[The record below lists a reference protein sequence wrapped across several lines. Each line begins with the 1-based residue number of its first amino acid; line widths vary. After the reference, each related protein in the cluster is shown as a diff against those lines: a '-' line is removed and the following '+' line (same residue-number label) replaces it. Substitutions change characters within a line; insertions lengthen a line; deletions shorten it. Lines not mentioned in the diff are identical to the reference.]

1 MVTIQHRINTRTK
14 ASSSCSVSNRS
25 NREQMQVLGS
35 EVASRKHRKHSVWSI
50 AEISS
55 RPETCPGRR
64 PSDFAKVSC
73 GGTGRGE
80 QRRVGGQD
88 KHPSMPRAVV
98 ASIAHHNLV
107 DPIRRASIPA
117 QISSPS
123 AGVNA
128 VVSDSISQQLGALNP
143 EQMWCRGAK

>member
-1 MVTIQHRINTRTK
+1 MSWSVGHNTAQDQHSK

-35 EVASRKHRKHSVWSI
+35 EVASRKHRKHIVWSI

-55 RPETCPGRR
+55 RPGTCPGRR

-98 ASIAHHNLV
+98 ASIAQNHLV
-107 DPIRRASIPA
+107 RPILARSKQRATA
-117 QISSPS
+117 DLTTR
-123 AGVNA
+123 AELA
-128 VVSDSISQQLGALNP
+128 P
-143 EQMWCRGAK
+143 E